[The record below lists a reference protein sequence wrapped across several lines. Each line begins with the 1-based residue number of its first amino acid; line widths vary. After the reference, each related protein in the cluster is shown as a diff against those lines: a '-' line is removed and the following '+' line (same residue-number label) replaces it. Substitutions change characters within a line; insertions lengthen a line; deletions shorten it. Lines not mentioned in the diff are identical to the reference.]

1 MKFKF
6 LNFLSIICV
15 CLVLLKA
22 DLSKADLYS
31 EYQPSASDYGGIG
44 LFQTR
49 TARFAKDSSFEFGR
63 SFVKPYERWLV
74 NVQILPW
81 WEGTFRYTSIE
92 NRNFAGGNFLVN
104 TTFKDRAID
113 FKFLLLKED
122 FFIPQVAVGFQDF
135 LGTGLFSGEYI
146 VASKRFRDL
155 DFSFGL
161 GWGYLSGPRARSDG
175 QPGGLRRTNPFI
187 NLSEDFRNRS
197 TGSRQ
202 GGSFAPGA
210 WFSGEDIS
218 IFAGLEYFTPI
229 KGLTFKIESDPHN
242 YSQEPVG
249 NSLAHS
255 SNINWGFNYRGFNWI
270 DLAFARERGEE
281 WMVRIG
287 LRADLDD
294 KGIPK
299 LMDEPP
305 EKLKVRKKS
314 LSSPKSAKGID
325 PTSEIYG
332 DKKLQPWFYE
342 RYRPSKNNLQT
353 SYLRKILQEDG
364 IDVVSVKYKQG
375 IVLLEVFTN
384 FDERSIAQIIST
396 HVDLELKTIIIINK
410 KIRYEFQISDLRDTL
425 ATDNLFYQLNKS
437 GWQVTEVRIDKD
449 IMKIYVL
456 PLIGNFPVRTISE
469 EFVVLPPGV
478 KKLQIKTFFKNRES
492 EITSKIISN
501 NLSNYGSNNIQKKE
515 EEFFEVKL
523 NKKKQS
529 EDQSNKFFDQLKSAF
544 TGGASI
550 RKFFGQG
557 VPYKWNNSIIAENII
572 EGLKG
577 DNIKI
582 KKLLFKDKT
591 VTVHIFRGKY
601 RTIPKNLGRV
611 MRVVADNIYENVEK
625 ITLVLESQAGEV
637 ARFSIRRDQFEK
649 AVVGLGSAQE
659 IWQTA
664 SIEPPEG
671 GWSKDGEIYNNTL
684 YPDVRYSIRPGL
696 MQHIGGGD
704 QFFLHELFANIS
716 FKISFA
722 DGFDIDSA
730 FAIDLFN
737 NFDRITIPSDSQLP
751 KVRSD
756 IKNYLQRGQSTVRK
770 LRVNYMFSPFTDIY
784 TRLTAGYFE
793 MMYGGFGGE
802 VLYRPFGK
810 RYAYGFDINY
820 ARQRNFDQLWGFRN
834 YSIKTGHFNF
844 YYNSPLYNIN
854 TVTHVG
860 RYLAGDDGVT
870 QIIYRR
876 FKSGISSGVWATLT
890 NVPFEK
896 FGEGSFDK
904 GFFIHVPLDLF
915 STRESIYHGVFAF
928 RPLTKDG
935 GQMLDLKKLHD
946 HVAFFP
952 DEIARDWKYILE

>member
-1 MKFKF
+1 M
-6 LNFLSIICV
+6 LNQT
-15 CLVLLKA
+15 LLGFP
-22 DLSKADLYS
+22 SKKVA
-31 EYQPSASDYGGIG
+31 ETNSD
-44 LFQTR
+44 
-49 TARFAKDSSFEFGR
+49 FEFSR
-63 SFVKPYERWLV
+63 SFVQPYERWLI

-81 WEGTFRYTSIE
+81 LEGTFRYTSIE

-122 FFIPQVAVGFQDF
+122 FFVPQVAIGFQDF
-135 LGTGLFSGEYI
+135 LGTGLFSGEYL

-161 GWGYLSGPRARSDG
+161 GWGYISGPRTRANG
-175 QPGGLRRTNPFI
+175 QPKGLIKNNPFI
-187 NLSEDFRNRS
+187 NLSDSFRTRS
-197 TGSRQ
+197 SGSRQ

-210 WFSGEDIS
+210 WFSGQQMS
-218 IFAGLEYFTPI
+218 IFTGLEYFTPI
-229 KGLTFKIESDPHN
+229 KGLSLKIESDPHN
-242 YSQEPVG
+242 YHQEPVG

-270 DLAFARERGEE
+270 DLAFARERGED
-281 WMVRIG
+281 WMIRIG

-299 LMDEPP
+299 LMEEPP
-305 EKLKVRKKS
+305 KKINVREKS
-314 LSSPKSAKGID
+314 LSNPKSEKGVD
-325 PTSEIYG
+325 PTNQVYG
-332 DKKLQPWFYE
+332 EEKLQPWFYE

-353 SYLRKILQEDG
+353 SSLRKVLQADG
-364 IDVVSVKYKQG
+364 IEVVSLQYNQG
-375 IVLLEVFTN
+375 IVFLKIFSD
-384 FDERSIAQIIST
+384 FDVRSIAQIVST
-396 HVDLELKTIIIINK
+396 HLDLEIKSIIINNK

-437 GWQVTEVRIDKD
+437 GWQVEEVRIEKD
-449 IMKIYVL
+449 VMKVYVL
-456 PLIGNFPVRTISE
+456 PLIGNYPNRTINK
-469 EFVVLPPGV
+469 EFVVLPPGI
-478 KKLQIKTFFKNRES
+478 KKLQVKTFLNNQER

-501 NLSNYGSNNIQKKE
+501 NLSNYKLTNKLEKK

-523 NKKKQS
+523 KKKKS
-529 EDQSNKFFDQLKSAF
+529 KENQSNKFFDQLKSAF
-544 TGGASI
+544 TGGASL
-550 RKFFGQG
+550 RRVFGQTI
-557 VPYKWNNSIIAENII
+557 PYKWNNSIIAENII
-572 EGLKG
+572 EELKG

-582 KKLLFKDKT
+582 KKILFKDDRI
-591 VTVHIFRGKY
+591 TVHIFRGKY

-611 MRVVADNIYENVEK
+611 MRVVVDNIYENIEK
-625 ITLVLESQAGEV
+625 VTLVLESQAGEI
-637 ARFSIRRDQFEK
+637 ARFTIRRDQFEK
-649 AVVGLGSAQE
+649 ATVGLGSVQE
-659 IWQTA
+659 VWQTA
-664 SIEPPEG
+664 SFEPPQG
-671 GWSKDGEIYNNTL
+671 GWSKDGEIFNNTL
-684 YPDVRYSIRPGL
+684 YPDIRYSVRPGL

-730 FAIDLFN
+730 FAVDLFN
-737 NFDRITIPSDSQLP
+737 NFDRITIPSDSRLP

-756 IKNYLQRGQSTVRK
+756 IKNYLQRGQSTIRK
-770 LRVNYMFSPFTDIY
+770 LRVNYMFSPLTDIY

-802 VLYRPFGK
+802 ILYRPFGK
-810 RYAYGFDINY
+810 RYAFGLDINY
-820 ARQRNFDQLWGFRN
+820 ARQRNFDQLWGFRD
-834 YSIKTGHFNF
+834 YSIKTGHFNI
-844 YYNSPLYNIN
+844 YYNSPIYNIN
-854 TVTHVG
+854 TVTHIG

-904 GFFIHVPLDLF
+904 GFFINVPLDLF

-935 GQMLDLKKLHD
+935 GQMLDIKRLHD
-946 HVAFFP
+946 HVGFFP
-952 DEIARDWKYILE
+952 DEITRDWKYILE